1 MGAARKLEPVEGEYL
16 RPWLYD
22 AQERA
27 IFCDARYGVVEASTK
42 AGKTVGCMA
51 WLVEQAVLN
60 GGTNRNFWWV
70 APVYPQAKIAF
81 RRIKAGLP
89 VGSYLANESEL
100 TIRLLAPMSTIWFKT
115 AEKPDNLYGEDV
127 YAAVIDEA
135 SRCRED
141 SWIAVRSTLTA
152 TRGPV
157 RIIGNVKGRTNWHYR
172 IARRAES
179 GDDGYH
185 YAKLTAYDAV
195 AGGVL
200 EAAEVEDAKRLLPD
214 AVFRE
219 LYLAEPSDDQGN
231 PFGIHHIAACVGTI
245 SEDRPVAI
253 GVDLAKSHDW
263 SVVVGIDRRGAV
275 CGFERWQG
283 TWETTEG
290 RILSLI
296 GNVPTLVDSTG
307 VGDPIVE
314 RLQSK
319 RHNVSG
325 FKFTAQSK
333 QQLMEGLVLAIQQRQ
348 LRIPDGL
355 LRTELESFEYRYT
368 RTGATYNAP
377 DGLHDDCV
385 VALALAWQQYRAAAP
400 DLAYARPDGLSRI
413 SPWVSADERGEY

>member
-1 MGAARKLEPVEGEYL
+1 
-16 RPWLYD
+16 
-22 AQERA
+22 
-27 IFCDARYGVVEASTK
+27 
-42 AGKTVGCMA
+42 
-51 WLVEQAVLN
+51 
-60 GGTNRNFWWV
+60 
-70 APVYPQAKIAF
+70 
-81 RRIKAGLP
+81 
-89 VGSYLANESEL
+89 
-100 TIRLLAPMSTIWFKT
+100 MSTIWFKT

-141 SWIAVRSTLTA
+141 SWVAVRSTLTA

-179 GDDGYH
+179 GEDGYH
-185 YAKLTAYDAV
+185 YAKLTAHDAV
-195 AGGVL
+195 SGGVL
-200 EAAEVEDAKRLLPD
+200 EAAEVEDAKRLLPE

-231 PFGIHHIAACVGTI
+231 PFGIHHIAACIGPI

-253 GVDLAKSHDW
+253 GVDLAKSYDW
-263 SVVVGIDRRGAV
+263 SVVVGIDRRGSV

-319 RHNVSG
+319 RHNVGG
-325 FKFTAQSK
+325 FKFTSQSK

-348 LRIPDGL
+348 LRIPDGI

-377 DGLHDDCV
+377 EGLHDDCV